1 MSTAELT
8 PSAAVWPG
16 IAAVERET
24 GISKDSL
31 RIWERRYAF
40 PQPARDAGGERV
52 YPPEQVLKLHLIKRL
67 LDRGYRAG
75 RLVPASL
82 DTLQA
87 LLLAET
93 QPATSAMAAVPARD
107 DFEPFIGALRSH
119 QFEELRRLLVQT
131 LLRMGLG
138 PGIEQLIAPLTS
150 EVGELW
156 MRGELQIF
164 EEHIFS
170 ESVQAAL
177 RQAMQAVPRPA
188 QEQKPRVLL
197 STLPGEQHGLGLT
210 MAEAMFVLEGCQCL
224 SLGVQT
230 PVRDLVLAA
239 AAHRADVVA
248 LSCSAFVAPSA
259 VAAGLAELRQAL
271 PAGIEIWAGGS
282 SPALQ
287 RRSPHASLRHVLR
300 LGQIA
305 EELARW
311 RASHPG

>member
-1 MSTAELT
+1 MPMTELE
-8 PSAAVWPG
+8 PLVAVWPG

-40 PQPARDAGGERV
+40 PQPARDAAGERV
-52 YPPEQVLKLHLIKRL
+52 YPPEQVRKLRLIRRL
-67 LDRGYRAG
+67 LDRGYRPG

-82 DTLQA
+82 DSLQA
-87 LLLAET
+87 LLAEA
-93 QPATSAMAAVPARD
+93 QPAMSAFAGSPARD
-107 DFEPFIGALRSH
+107 DFAPFIEALRSH

-138 PGIEQLIAPLTS
+138 PGIEQLIAPLTG
-150 EVGELW
+150 EVGEMW

-188 QEQKPRVLL
+188 QEQTPRVLL

-210 MAEAMFVLEGCQCL
+210 MAEAMFVLEGSQCL

-230 PVRDLVLAA
+230 PVGDLVLAA

-259 VAAGLAELRQAL
+259 VAAGLTELRQAL
-271 PAGIEIWAGGS
+271 PAGVEIWVGGS

-287 RRSPHASLRHVLR
+287 RRSAHPSLRHVVR

>member
-8 PSAAVWPG
+8 PPTAVWPG

-52 YPPEQVLKLHLIKRL
+52 YPPEQVLKLRLIKRL

-82 DTLQA
+82 DSLQA
-87 LLLAET
+87 LLAEA
-93 QPATSAMAAVPARD
+93 QPALGAMAATPARD
-107 DFEPFIGALRSH
+107 DFAPFIEALRSH

-131 LLRMGLG
+131 LVRMGLG
-138 PGIEQLIAPLTS
+138 PGIEQLIAPLTG

-164 EEHIFS
+164 EEHVFS

-210 MAEAMFVLEGCQCL
+210 MAEAMFVLEGSQCL

-248 LSCSAFVAPSA
+248 LSCSAFVGPSA

-271 PAGIEIWAGGS
+271 PAEIEIWAGGS

-287 RRSPHASLRHVLR
+287 RRSAHPSLRHVVR